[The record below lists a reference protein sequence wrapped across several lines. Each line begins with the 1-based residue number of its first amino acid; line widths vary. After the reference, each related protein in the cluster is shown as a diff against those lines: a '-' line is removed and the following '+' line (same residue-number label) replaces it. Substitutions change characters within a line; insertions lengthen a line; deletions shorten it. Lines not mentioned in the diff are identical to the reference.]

1 MVGSGLPA
9 PDMTPPLFLAD
20 ALPVA
25 DEAVLA
31 GDEGRHAA
39 RVRRLTVGER
49 IDLGDGVGGLARCV
63 VVAVGTDELTLSVLD
78 RTTIPVPDPSLVVVQ
93 ALAKGDRGELAVE
106 LLTEAG
112 ADEIVPWAA
121 SRSVARWSGP
131 RGEKSLQRW
140 RSTAREATKQSRR
153 AWLPRVAA
161 LHDTAAVAA
170 LLSAADAAVVLH
182 ESAARPLPAMH
193 LPDSGRIVVLV
204 GPEGGVSDDEFAAF
218 TAAGAV
224 AVHLGP
230 AVLRTSTAGV
240 VAVAALSARLGR
252 WI

>member
-1 MVGSGLPA
+1 
-9 PDMTPPLFLAD
+9 MTPPLFLVD

-25 DEAVLA
+25 DETVLA

-39 RVRRLTVGER
+39 RVRRIAVGER
-49 IDLGDGVGGLARCV
+49 IDLGDGAGGLACCV
-63 VVAVGTDELTLSVLD
+63 VAAVGRDELSLSVVGR
-78 RTTIPVPDPSLVVVQ
+78 RTVPAPDPELVVVQ

-112 ADEIVPWAA
+112 VDEIVPWAA
-121 SRSVARWSGP
+121 SRSVTRWSGP

-153 AWLPRVAA
+153 AWLPRVGD
-161 LHDTAAVAA
+161 LRDTAAVTA
-170 LLSAADAAVVLH
+170 LLAAADTAAVLH
-182 ESAARPLPAMH
+182 EDAPGSLPGLRLAG
-193 LPDSGRIVVLV
+193 SGRIVAVV
-204 GPEGGVSDDEFAAF
+204 GPEGGLSDDELTAF

-252 WI
+252 WS